1 MCILFRLIIC
11 ECAMRDI
18 ATEQTWIWQVKKN
31 QMHPKQNLWL
41 KNENHNL
48 KKLPL
53 QKPPKKKSLLIGIDL
68 ISFINYFCRKKDEK
82 RQKRKKSDLHLRRQH
97 FAGAW
102 HHWDIHS
109 NPAHHPA
116 VPADCLVL
124 RKKFRLAIQQSDE

>member
-1 MCILFRLIIC
+1 MHVNALGYFCKSGQNSNGKTLFYRNRI
-11 ECAMRDI
+11 E
-18 ATEQTWIWQVKKN
+18 
-31 QMHPKQNLWL
+31 
-41 KNENHNL
+41 
-48 KKLPL
+48 
-53 QKPPKKKSLLIGIDL
+53 KKSLLIGIDL